1 MSVESLSARTLGRW
15 KSATGFGNF
24 AVPASS
30 CFDFV
35 VSILRSSGQ
44 FTNTYESGDLRATV
58 PWAKAVTQT
67 SATRP
72 DNPPAG
78 QEVTES
84 GQLPA
89 ETKRKQV

>member
-1 MSVESLSARTLGRW
+1 MPVESLSARTFGRW

-24 AVPASS
+24 AVRASS

-58 PWAKAVTQT
+58 AVDPNQIIHL
-67 SATRP
+67 P
-72 DNPPAG
+72 G
-78 QEVTES
+78 QEVTGS

-89 ETKRKQV
+89 ETKRK